1 MMKGDQEKRVFYRS
15 PGKAYPQVER
25 ARGVYIYD
33 TDGRKYLDGAS
44 GCVVANIGYG
54 VTQVA
59 DAMRETAATIS
70 YVHSSTFTNRPQ
82 EELARCLAEA
92 APGELNHTYFVS
104 GGTEANET
112 AMSMALQYHMQ
123 RGNRGKYKVIG
134 RTLSYHGS
142 SFGTLSAASN
152 VARRR
157 LFSPLLLPFPL
168 VPAPHCYRCH
178 YGLTHPACGLLC
190 ARALEQA
197 ILSEGPENVA
207 AFLVEP
213 VIGTSAAASVPPAEY
228 FPRVREICDRY
239 DVLLI
244 ADEVLCGY
252 GRSGKFV
259 TLEHWQVEPDLL
271 TLGKGLGGGY
281 APLAAVIASEQVHR
295 VFAENWGKFVHGYTY
310 QGNPVCCSA
319 GLAIYRF
326 IRQEKLFE
334 QVAEK
339 GEFLS
344 QGLKDLAA
352 HHPVIG
358 DVRGLGLLLGLELV
372 RDAASR
378 ESFPREVQAAEK
390 ARKTCMDRGLLLY
403 TGVGGTADIM
413 PRDYLLIAPPFV
425 MNRPEME
432 ELLEKLDASLTEVE
446 AGLL

>member
-1 MMKGDQEKRVFYRS
+1 MQGAQEKKVFYRS
-15 PGKAYPQVER
+15 PGKEYPQVER

-33 TDGRKYLDGAS
+33 TTGKKYLDGAS

-59 DAMRETAATIS
+59 DAMGETAAKIS
-70 YVHSSTFTNRPQ
+70 YVHSSTFTNQPQ
-82 EELARCLAEA
+82 EELARCLAGA
-92 APGELNHTYFVS
+92 TPGELNHTYFVS

-112 AMSMALQYHMQ
+112 AMSMALQYHIQ
-123 RGNRGKYKVIG
+123 KGSKGKYKFIG

-142 SFGTLSAASN
+142 SFGTLSVASN
-152 VARRR
+152 TARRR

-168 VPAPHCYRCH
+168 IPAPHCYRCH
-178 YGLTHPACGLLC
+178 YGLSYPTCGLLC
-190 ARALEQA
+190 AKALEQV
-197 ILSEGPENVA
+197 ILAEGPENVA
-207 AFLVEP
+207 GFLVEP

-228 FPRVREICDRY
+228 FPLVREICDRY

-252 GRSGKFV
+252 GRSGKFMA
-259 TLEHWQVEPDLL
+259 LEHWQVEPDLL

-281 APLAAVIASEQVHR
+281 APLAAVMVQERIHR
-295 VFAENWGKFVHGYTY
+295 VFCENWGKFVHGYTY

-319 GLAIYRF
+319 GLAVFRY

-334 QVAEK
+334 QLPEK
-339 GEFLS
+339 GDFLFK
-344 QGLKDLAA
+344 GLKALAKD
-352 HHPVIG
+352 HPIIG
-358 DVRGLGLLLGLELV
+358 DVRGLGFLLGLELV
-372 RDAASR
+372 RDASSK

-390 ARKTCMDRGLLLY
+390 ARKICMDKGLLLY

-425 MNRPEME
+425 ISHSEME
-432 ELLEKLDASLTEVE
+432 ELLSILDASLTEVE
-446 AGLL
+446 EKLL